1 MADSLMSRGM
11 VAGDCPAGVS
21 SRVPIASEHPGA
33 GPMDCV
39 APWMPSR
46 SVYGPFLNRP
56 RTLSIQLTLVPFG
69 AHPLLSMVSR
79 AYDGY
84 RRSLACCMP
93 ILAQQASMDPSLG
106 SMLHPDWL
114 LTQGIGPSKVAAM
127 GPKSIVLMGVLPAA
141 YLLNRIFN
149 KEGESGLMQ
158 FVKDHP
164 VITTSFLVGA
174 LGATSEMRGAR

>member
-1 MADSLMSRGM
+1 
-11 VAGDCPAGVS
+11 
-21 SRVPIASEHPGA
+21 
-33 GPMDCV
+33 
-39 APWMPSR
+39 
-46 SVYGPFLNRP
+46 
-56 RTLSIQLTLVPFG
+56 
-69 AHPLLSMVSR
+69 
-79 AYDGY
+79 
-84 RRSLACCMP
+84 MP